1 MIKEIKSYR
10 DLEVWKKGVLL
21 SMELYK
27 ITNDFPPHELFG
39 ISSQIRRAA
48 ASVPANIAEG
58 YGRESTKNYLQ
69 FLRTARGSLNELDT
83 FLTIA
88 TGLEYLTIEKRKN
101 LHQKTEEISK
111 MLNSLIKKLNSKKP

>member
-1 MIKEIKSYR
+1 
-10 DLEVWKKGVLL
+10 
-21 SMELYK
+21 MELYK
-27 ITNDFPPHELFG
+27 ITNDFPPHELYG

-69 FLRTARGSLNELDT
+69 FLRTARGSLYELDT